1 LKRPGG
7 RLALWLGLAGVF
19 LGSRAASQTR
29 APGPP
34 GPFVIDVRGTT
45 SGIPSGTGLYPTLS
59 EGASVPA
66 RGFGVDVGGHIYPV
80 RLGAVRVG
88 VGVNFIHVRGTSV
101 DAHATVQTIA
111 PQISI
116 NFGTSDGW
124 SYLSAGLGTA
134 RVRAGTSVSVQ
145 SVNAGGGAR
154 WFLNRHLAVSFDV
167 RMHKLSAE
175 GSTMPAAGLMSTSVG
190 FSLK

>member
-1 LKRPGG
+1 MRPSG
-7 RLALWLGLAGVF
+7 RLALWLGLVGVL
-19 LGSRAASQTR
+19 LGSRAASQTL

-66 RGFGVDVGGHIYPV
+66 RGFGVDVGGHVYPV
-80 RLGAVRVG
+80 RLGPARVG
-88 VGVNFIHVRGTSV
+88 VGINFIYVRGTSV

-116 NFGTSDGW
+116 NFGTADGW

-134 RVRAGTSVSVQ
+134 RVRAGASVSVQ
-145 SVNAGGGAR
+145 SLNAGGGAR
-154 WFLNRHLAVSFDV
+154 WFLNRHVGLGFDV
-167 RMHKLSAE
+167 RLHKLSAE
-175 GSTMPAAGLMSTSVG
+175 GTTMPAATLVSTAVG